1 LNLPEEKVTKI
12 NISEF
17 LLKAKSLI
25 GLVGLIVVFSILSPR
40 FLDYYNLTNVLRQ
53 TSLNAIMAVGMTFVI
68 LTGGIDLS
76 VGSILAF
83 SSAITAGML
92 KDGFPLIIAV
102 LAGLIIG
109 TGLGFFNG
117 FVIIRWNIPPFI
129 ATFAMMTI
137 ARGLTLVYTNGQPI
151 TGLGA
156 AFGYIG
162 NGYIGPI
169 PVPII
174 LTVLIFAVGYYILK
188 NNRLGRYVYATGGN
202 IQAAK
207 LAGINTNNIILFVY
221 SLSGF
226 LAAISGLII
235 TSRLNSA
242 APTAGQGAELDAIA
256 AVVLGGTSLSGGEG
270 GVIGTLIGALII
282 GILNNGLNLLNVSPF
297 YQLIAKGA
305 VILLAIALD
314 KKESK

>member
-1 LNLPEEKVTKI
+1 MISSDGKRKLNLNDYLIKM
-12 NISEF
+12 
-17 LLKAKSLI
+17 KSLI
-25 GLVGLIVVFSILSPR
+25 GLIGLIIVFSILSPR

-83 SSAITAGML
+83 SSAVTAGMI
-92 KDGFPLIIAV
+92 KSGSPFI
-102 LAGLIIG
+102 LALLLGLIIG
-109 TGLGFFNG
+109 ILMGFFNG
-117 FVIIRWNIPPFI
+117 IVIIKWNIPPFI
-129 ATFAMMTI
+129 ATFAMLTI
-137 ARGLTLVYTNGQPI
+137 GRGLTLVYTNGQPI
-151 TGLGA
+151 TGLGNI
-156 AFGYIG
+156 FGYIG

-174 LTVLIFAVGYYILK
+174 LTIIIFILAYYILK

-207 LAGINTNNIILFVY
+207 LAGINTNNIILLVY
-221 SLSGF
+221 SLSGL

-270 GVIGTLIGALII
+270 GIIGTLIGALII

-305 VILLAIALD
+305 VILFAIALD
-314 KKESK
+314 KKENK

>member
-1 LNLPEEKVTKI
+1 LISSDGKRKLNLNDYLIKM
-12 NISEF
+12 
-17 LLKAKSLI
+17 KSLI
-25 GLVGLIVVFSILSPR
+25 GLIGLIIVFSILSPR

-83 SSAITAGML
+83 SSAVTAGMI
-92 KDGFPLIIAV
+92 KSGSPFI
-102 LAGLIIG
+102 LALLLGLIIG
-109 TGLGFFNG
+109 ILMGFFNG
-117 FVIIRWNIPPFI
+117 IVIIKWNIPPFI
-129 ATFAMMTI
+129 ATFAMLTI
-137 ARGLTLVYTNGQPI
+137 GRGLTLVYTNGQPI
-151 TGLGA
+151 TGLGNI
-156 AFGYIG
+156 FGYIG

-174 LTVLIFAVGYYILK
+174 LTIIIFILAYYILK

-207 LAGINTNNIILFVY
+207 LAGINTNNIILLVY
-221 SLSGF
+221 SLSGL

-270 GVIGTLIGALII
+270 GIIGTLIGALII

-305 VILLAIALD
+305 VILFAIALD
-314 KKESK
+314 KKENK

>member
-1 LNLPEEKVTKI
+1 MILSEEKIKKI
-12 NISEF
+12 SINEF

-25 GLVGLIVVFSILSPR
+25 GLAGLIIVFSILSPR

-53 TSLNAIMAVGMTFVI
+53 TSLNAILAVGMTFVI

-76 VGSILAF
+76 VGSVLAF

-92 KDGFPLIIAV
+92 KDGSSLILALLVGIA
-102 LAGLIIG
+102 IG
-109 TGLGFFNG
+109 TALGLFNG
-117 FVIIRWNIPPFI
+117 FVALKWNIPPFI

-137 ARGLTLVYTNGQPI
+137 ARGFTLVYTNGQPI
-151 TGLGA
+151 TGLGS

-162 NGYIGPI
+162 NGYVGPV

-174 LTVLIFAVGYYILK
+174 ITVIIFIIGYYILK

-226 LAAISGLII
+226 LAAVSGLII

-270 GVIGTLIGALII
+270 SIIGTIIGAMII

-297 YQLIAKGA
+297 YQLIAKGS

-314 KKESK
+314 KKESR

>member
-1 LNLPEEKVTKI
+1 MKLPNEKAMKI
-12 NISEF
+12 NIGEL

-25 GLVGLIVVFSILSPR
+25 GLLGLIIAFSILSPR

-83 SSAITAGML
+83 SSAVTAGML
-92 KDGFPLIIAV
+92 KDGMPLIIAL

-109 TGLGFFNG
+109 TGLGLFNG

-151 TGLGA
+151 TGLGK

-162 NGYIGPI
+162 NGYVGSI

-174 LTVLIFAVGYYILK
+174 ITILVFVIGYYILK

-202 IQAAK
+202 LQAAK
-207 LAGINTNNIILFVY
+207 LAGINTNKIILFVY
-221 SLSGF
+221 ALSGF
-226 LAAISGLII
+226 LAAVSGLII

-270 GVIGTLIGALII
+270 GIIGTLIGALII
-282 GILNNGLNLLNVSPF
+282 GVLNNGLNLLNVSPF
-297 YQLIAKGA
+297 YQYIVKGV

-314 KKESK
+314 KKESE